1 MAIGARRYKYQGG
14 RLEKLGGVLLLRRTK
29 REPEVGGV
37 IFSCTGCAGV
47 FFSPSRFVL
56 SSSLRMRT
64 AGGSLSSETERQ
76 VEVRRVIFPCSA
88 GCSLLFIWLF
98 RISPS
103 SPLQMSGLIPEG
115 ICLFH
120 DGMEKRSSDKCLERS
135 VFAFLNSY
143 IVIPLR
149 PRFLRLLHDRDTYQF
164 RGYLHLP
171 RRSRETESRSVIFP
185 CTDWYT
191 IFFFLVLISSV
202 VSTADVQ
209 LNLRGNI
216 LLPRPNREAEV

>member
-185 CTDWYT
+185 CTVWYT